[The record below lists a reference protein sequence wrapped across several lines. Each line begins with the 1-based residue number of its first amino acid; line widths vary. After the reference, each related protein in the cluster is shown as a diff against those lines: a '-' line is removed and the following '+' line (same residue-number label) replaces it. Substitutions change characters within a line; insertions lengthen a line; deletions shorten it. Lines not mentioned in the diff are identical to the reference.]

1 MKRTILAVLMFVM
14 IVTPCFAQEIE
25 PDGLFSI
32 EGTRWGYCWIE
43 LGIGCGAFFCL
54 PFVRGGCDEIAFYQG
69 TGYWCSKDI
78 NRCGINSRLTYIDS
92 PLVSI
97 VSDVWTPGNSR
108 HAKFAIMQPT
118 GFGVYIGFD
127 WQSPQMPRIGAALSY
142 SIGIMFKIEDD
153 WSPYDQP
160 IWCNPSY
167 SGICPE
173 GMVCVDDPSDDC
185 DPTLDDRNPL
195 PCPGLCVNE

>member
-1 MKRTILAVLMFVM
+1 MKKTILVVL
-14 IVTPCFAQEIE
+14 IVALVTTPCLAQEVE
-25 PDGLFSI
+25 PEGIFSI
-32 EGTRWGYCWIE
+32 EGTRWGYCRIE

-78 NRCGINSRLTYIDS
+78 NRCGINSRLAYFDS

-108 HAKFAIMQPT
+108 HTKFAILQPS
-118 GFGVYIGFD
+118 GFGVYMSFD
-127 WQSPQMPRIGAALSY
+127 WQSLQKTRSTSLSY
-142 SIGIMFKIEDD
+142 SIGIIFKLEDD
-153 WSPYDQP
+153 WSPYNQP

-185 DPTLDDRNPL
+185 DPALGDENCDRV
-195 PCPGLCVNE
+195 CVNE